1 MRILAI
7 FGGVLVLAGVAAFG
21 GALLGQQIELTA
33 KQTRALNADIDRIVA
48 ERHDKNRAF
57 TEVAKAGLPALA
69 SASTSVKDTRKVE
82 EQVRKVAANPM
93 PKLEVDAVAAA
104 APAETAGAAAQS
116 ETPAETK
123 NAQVARAPKNAKRR
137 TARLYGPER
146 VIPLA
151 FASLPKF
158 TAHTLLGLR

>member
-7 FGGVLVLAGVAAFG
+7 FGGVIVLAAVAAFG
-21 GALLGQQIELTA
+21 GALLGQQLELTA
-33 KQTRALNADIDRIVA
+33 KQARALNVDLDRIVA

-57 TEVAKAGLPALA
+57 TAVAKAGLPALA
-69 SASTSVKDTRKVE
+69 SAGTSVNDTRKVE

-93 PKLEVDAVAAA
+93 PRFDDVVDA
-104 APAETAGAAAQS
+104 APASETTGTAAQT
-116 ETPAETK
+116 ETPAEAKAAQVTRAQK
-123 NAQVARAPKNAKRR
+123 NARRR
-137 TARLYGPER
+137 TARVFGPER